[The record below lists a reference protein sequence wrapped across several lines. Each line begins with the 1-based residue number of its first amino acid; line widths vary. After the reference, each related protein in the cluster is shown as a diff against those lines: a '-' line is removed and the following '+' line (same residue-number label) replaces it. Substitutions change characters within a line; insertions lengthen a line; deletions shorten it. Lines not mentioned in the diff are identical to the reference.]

1 MGGALEQLRPAG
13 TERQKQ
19 GSSNGKTEQML
30 YAIKYLG
37 TYREKITRATGFEV
51 TSSPSRKE
59 SSYKTVQSSHRK
71 NTPPQADPRVPHASR
86 MGLPIE
92 ELPHRKRVG
101 EGG

>member
-1 MGGALEQLRPAG
+1 MQ
-13 TERQKQ
+13 RQDVTL
-19 GSSNGKTEQML
+19 S
-30 YAIKYLG
+30 YAYATKYLG

-59 SSYKTVQSSHRK
+59 SSYKTAQSFRREFMC
-71 NTPPQADPRVPHASR
+71 PQADPRVPHASR